1 MMRRMPNIVNTVM
14 GYRVIPERFG
24 VTDTS
29 RNGYAW
35 RFAQWASGADDVQ
48 WGSFAAMG
56 FRDRRTSAAMQL
68 LLFVYAARC
77 GVTREDGGNGGGGG
91 NGGNGG
97 NGRGG
102 GNGAYVSVDGAG
114 GNMTAPALAKLSSP
128 QFLDVWTALQEAARD
143 VRAQVDQR
151 RDATC
156 FRTENV
162 LELARAFLAAKP
174 PEREFQRYGMQG
186 PTRGSRLF
194 HMCVPVYEDQAG
206 AGATNVRARAQGFAA
221 MKRLSLLAAGL
232 ADVAEDLQGLK
243 VRPAPGGALLIT
255 TAPGP
260 GPGGG
265 GGPAGPGVPDPPPN
279 RLFAAL
285 QERLPGGL
293 PGGP

>member
-1 MMRRMPNIVNTVM
+1 MRRMPNIVNTVM
-14 GYRVIPERFG
+14 GYRVVPERFG
-24 VTDTS
+24 VTDTG

-35 RFAQWASGADDVQ
+35 RFAQWACGADDVQ
-48 WGSFAAMG
+48 WGAFSAMG

-77 GVTREDGGNGGGGG
+77 GVTRGDDDGGGGDGDG
-91 NGGNGG
+91 NGGN
-97 NGRGG
+97 G

-114 GNMTAPALAKLSSP
+114 GNMTAPALAKLTSP
-128 QFLDVWTALQEAARD
+128 QFADVWAALQDAARD
-143 VRAQVDQR
+143 VRTQVDRR

-162 LELARAFLAAKP
+162 LELARSFLAAKP

-186 PTRGSRLF
+186 PTRASRLF

-206 AGATNVRARAQGFAA
+206 AGATNARARAQGFAA

-232 ADVAEDLQGLK
+232 ADVADDLQALE
-243 VRPAPGGALLIT
+243 VRRGPGNALT
-255 TAPGP
+255 VTVAAPGP
-260 GPGGG
+260 G
-265 GGPAGPGVPDPPPN
+265 AGPDLNPPN

-285 QERLPGGL
+285 QERLHGGGPSGGPGSGPGG
-293 PGGP
+293 GP